1 MNINQEK
8 WIDIAT
14 RLHEV
19 QEQIKDLQCVEAN
32 LLDALK
38 LEQQEVELVE
48 LGRFSFYQI
57 SRKGS
62 INYKSIVE
70 LANVDLEKN
79 RGNPVKYW
87 KFSKS

>member
-1 MNINQEK
+1 
-8 WIDIAT
+8 
-14 RLHEV
+14 
-19 QEQIKDLQCVEAN
+19 
-32 LLDALK
+32 LK

-70 LANVDLEKN
+70 LANVDLEKY